1 MKAKELSDLLLK
13 HPDFE
18 VRFTFSEE
26 DNSDYGLSV
35 RTFILDERSIDL
47 GYSSK
52 IFSLG
57 GTER

>member
-1 MKAKELSDLLLK
+1 MTAKELSDLLLK

-18 VRFTFSEE
+18 VRFSFSER

-35 RTFILDERSIDL
+35 RTFTIDERSIDL
-47 GYSSK
+47 GHSDK
-52 IFSLG
+52 IFSLS